1 MTFSSN
7 SSPSST
13 SNNSKA
19 KASKSPCLRIIP
31 LGGLGE
37 IGKNTCVFEYGE
49 DIMIVDAGLAFPTD
63 GMHGVNVVMPDTT
76 YLRENQKRIR
86 GMVVTHGHEDH
97 IGGISHHLKNFNI
110 PVIYGPP
117 LAMSMLRGKMEDVG
131 VSDRTTIQ
139 VVGPRETVK
148 VGQHFSVEFVRNTH
162 SISDSFSFAINTPVG
177 VIFFT
182 GDFKFDHTPP
192 DGQPSDIQRM
202 AEYGEKGVLCLCSD
216 STNSEVAGFTPSE
229 YSVFPNLDRYIA
241 MAEGRVML
249 TTFASS
255 THRVAMIIELAM
267 KNGRKVGL
275 LGRSMLNVVG
285 KARELGYM
293 RCPDDLF
300 FPIKQIRDLPDREV
314 LLLMTGSQGEP
325 MAALS
330 RISRGEHQHVQL
342 KTSDTVIFSASPIPG
357 NTISV
362 MHTVDRLIR
371 LGSKVIYGKEHGIH
385 VSGHGC
391 REDQKL
397 MLALTKPKF
406 FIPVHG
412 EYRMQVLHGKTANS
426 MGVPEQNIL
435 IMQNGDVAEL
445 RPESIIQGESVKA
458 GVELLDASRNGI
470 VDTRVLKE
478 RQQLAEDGVVTVLS
492 AISTDG
498 LMVAPPRVNLRGVI
512 TNIDAKTMSQWTEK
526 EIAWVLENRW
536 KQLARQTGAQS
547 IEVDW
552 MGLQREVE
560 VGIARRMRR
569 ELQVEPLILCLVQPA
584 PGGTAA
590 YKPKLEEEM
599 PKKSISTSKRDLNK
613 EKSSHDLPR
622 KKSGMNSEEVPE
634 VDKTVDKVAESDK
647 QTKSKDSQNEMPAG
661 RTRRRR
667 SAVA

>member
-1 MTFSSN
+1 MTYSSASSN
-7 SSPSST
+7 SSA
-13 SNNSKA
+13 NNASAHRKSKE
-19 KASKSPCLRIIP
+19 PCLRVIP

-37 IGKNTCVFEYGE
+37 IGKNTCVFEYGD

-117 LAMSMLRGKMEDVG
+117 LAMSMLKGKMEEAG
-131 VSDRTTIQ
+131 VADRTVVE
-139 VVGPRETVK
+139 VVGPRQIVK
-148 VGQHFSVEFVRNTH
+148 VGQYFSVEFVRNTH
-162 SISDSFSFAINTPVG
+162 SISDSFSFAITTPVG
-177 VIFFT
+177 VVFFT

-202 AEYGEKGVLCLCSD
+202 AEYGEKGVLCLLSD
-216 STNSEVAGFTPSE
+216 STNSEVSGFTPSE
-229 YSVFPNLDRYIA
+229 YSVFPNLDRHIA

-293 RCPDDLF
+293 KCPDDLF
-300 FPIKQIRDLPDREV
+300 FPIKQIRDLPDRET
-314 LLLMTGSQGEP
+314 LLLMTGSQGES

-362 MHTVDRLIR
+362 MHTIDRLIR
-371 LGSKVIYGKEHGIH
+371 LGAKVVYGKEHGIH

-391 REDQKL
+391 QEDQKL
-397 MLALTKPKF
+397 MLALTRPKF
-406 FIPVHG
+406 FVPVHG
-412 EYRMQVLHGKTANS
+412 EFRMQVLHGKTAHS
-426 MGVPEQNIL
+426 MGVPQENIL
-435 IMQNGDVAEL
+435 VMQNGDVAEL
-445 RPESIIQGESVKA
+445 RPDSMVQGESVKA
-458 GVELLDASRNGI
+458 GVELLDSTRNGI
-470 VDTRVLKE
+470 VDSRVLKE
-478 RQQLAEDGVVTVLS
+478 RQQLAEDGAITVLT

-498 LMVAPPRVNLRGVI
+498 VMVAPPRVNLRGVV
-512 TNIDAKTMSQWTEK
+512 TSLDAKKLSFWAER
-526 EIAWVLENRW
+526 EITWVLENRW
-536 KQLARQTGAQS
+536 KQLSRQTGPKS

-552 MGLQREVE
+552 MGVQREVE
-560 VGIARRMRR
+560 VGLARRIRR
-569 ELQVEPLILCLVQPA
+569 ELQVEPLILSLVQPA
-584 PGGTAA
+584 PGGTPA
-590 YKPKLEEEM
+590 YKGQEM
-599 PKKSISTSKRDLNK
+599 PPEENSSINRNISRNNQSSKTVNKKPVSETSSEKNVSAEKVKSEKKSTEED
-613 EKSSHDLPR
+613 KSSSND
-622 KKSGMNSEEVPE
+622 
-634 VDKTVDKVAESDK
+634 
-647 QTKSKDSQNEMPAG
+647 MPAG